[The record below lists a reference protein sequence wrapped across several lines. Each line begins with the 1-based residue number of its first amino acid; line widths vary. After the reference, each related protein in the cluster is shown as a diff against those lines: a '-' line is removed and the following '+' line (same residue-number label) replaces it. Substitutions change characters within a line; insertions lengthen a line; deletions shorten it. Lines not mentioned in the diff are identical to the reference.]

1 MNYSCASLGVVV
13 TLGLAGCNVNN
24 PLFELSSGSADATSA
39 SSGGEGS
46 TGVTPTSE
54 PATSTTLPGTSG
66 SATDV
71 NGGSSTDPQTGGS
84 TDVGV
89 DTGSSSVGEAS
100 SGDTGQPATCG
111 DGVQDEGEECD
122 DGNNNADDGC
132 SASCMK
138 EAVCGNE
145 KVELEEECDDG
156 PNNGPNKAC
165 LADCVANVCG
175 DGDLGP
181 EEECDLGP
189 DNNNLGSCSAECTK
203 SFCGDGFINLN
214 EACDDGESNGKV
226 LGGCREDCSALIS
239 KDMLKIK
246 VLPALVAGSFTG
258 NPGIVG
264 GDKLCQVKVG
274 ATFKMMASDGAM
286 GLRVA
291 STGPNDGLGQKDWVL
306 APHRAYA
313 NADGKL
319 IFITGKERLLGVR
332 FNEPVSLV
340 NPIGPQG
347 AVWTGLTKTWQS
359 SEENCGGW
367 SGADPNSKG
376 ATGNP
381 AAQNDAF
388 IGGDAKACSTP
399 LPIYCVQQP

>member
-24 PLFELSSGSADATSA
+24 PLFEVSSGSADATSA

-46 TGVTPTSE
+46 TSVTPTSE
-54 PATSTTLPGTSG
+54 PVTSTTLPGTSG

-71 NGGSSTDPQTGGS
+71 NGGSSTEPQTGGS
-84 TDVGV
+84 TGV
-89 DTGSSSVGEAS
+89 NTGSSSVGEAS
-100 SGDTGQPATCG
+100 SGGTGQPATCG

-122 DGNNNADDGC
+122 DGNVNADDGC
-132 SASCMK
+132 SASCMN
-138 EAVCGNE
+138 EVLCGNE
-145 KVELEEECDDG
+145 MVDPGEQCDDG
-156 PNNGPNKAC
+156 GNNGPNKAC
-165 LADCVANVCG
+165 LANCVANVCG
-175 DGDLGP
+175 DGDVGP

-189 DNNNLGSCSAECTK
+189 DNNNLGSCSGTCMK

-214 EACDDGESNGKV
+214 EMCDDGESNGKA
-226 LGGCREDCSALIS
+226 LGGCSEDCSAIIS
-239 KDMLKIK
+239 KEMLTIK
-246 VLPALVAGSFTG
+246 VLPAPVPANF
-258 NPGIVG
+258 NNNVGIAG

-332 FNEPVSLV
+332 KQQPVPLV
-340 NPIGPQG
+340 NPIGAQG

-359 SEENCGGW
+359 SEDNCGQW
-367 SGADPNSKG
+367 SGADPNVKG

-388 IGGDAKACSTP
+388 IGGDAKACSSP
-399 LPIYCVQQP
+399 LPIYCVQQPL